1 MSDNINRYR
10 QVRNALERLYPTK
23 PKGNLA
29 RNLNTLAAMIS
40 GIVGSKSTQL
50 PQIAGKIPLAVKAA
64 SIEKRIKRWLINDF
78 VDLLRYQ
85 HCSNYSFW
93 RFENR
98 ELAKQGN
105 NLP

>member
-1 MSDNINRYR
+1 MSDNITRYR

-50 PQIAGKIPLAVKAA
+50 PQIAGKTPT
-64 SIEKRIKRWLINDF
+64 W
-78 VDLLRYQ
+78 
-85 HCSNYSFW
+85 
-93 RFENR
+93 
-98 ELAKQGN
+98 G
-105 NLP
+105 